1 MRVLFIWERERGEC
15 SEKKQVIL
23 EVSNKDTS
31 LSTALGRGNGL
42 GKAGKTPGVC
52 EPPSQWGWKDCVQ
65 AWRPEREHCTKEPYC
80 A

>member
-31 LSTALGRGNGL
+31 LPTALGRGNGL
-42 GKAGKTPGVC
+42 GKAGKTPGVG
-52 EPPSQWGWKDCVQ
+52 EPPSQWGT
-65 AWRPEREHCTKEPYC
+65 ERLC
-80 A
+80 ASIAPRVRALH